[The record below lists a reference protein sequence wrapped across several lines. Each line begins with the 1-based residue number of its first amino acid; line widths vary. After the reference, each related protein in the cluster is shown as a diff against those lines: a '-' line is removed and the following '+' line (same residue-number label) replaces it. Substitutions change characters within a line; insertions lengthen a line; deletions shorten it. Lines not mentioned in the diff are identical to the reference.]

1 MADLIRRDPFSDM
14 MSLRDAMDRLFEE
27 SFVRRFDGGRLLG
40 IEGQPLA
47 LDVYETDENLVV
59 ETSLPGI
66 SPDAVDISVEG
77 NRLTIKGETKR
88 EEEKEEEGKY
98 HFRERRYGAFQRT
111 LSLPVEVNADKA
123 EAVFENGVLKLTL
136 PKVEQARPKHIKLQA
151 R

>member
-59 ETSLPGI
+59 EASLPGI